1 MPSKSVLNV
10 LIIVVLCVWAYA
22 VIIDTRSD
30 TYDANGVHLIF
41 GSIVGGI
48 YGLSR
53 RNGNGHGG
61 GS

>member
-1 MPSKSVLNV
+1 MPSKSVLNAMV
-10 LIIVVLCVWAYA
+10 IVVLCVWAYA
-22 VIIDTRSD
+22 VWVDSRSD

-53 RNGNGHGG
+53 RNGNGGG
-61 GS
+61 ES

>member
-1 MPSKSVLNV
+1 MPSKSVLNAMI
-10 LIIVVLCVWAYA
+10 LVVLAVWVYA
-22 VIIDTRSD
+22 VIIDSRSE

-53 RNGNGHGG
+53 RAGG
-61 GS
+61 DDK